1 MKVVCEVRKTFF
13 VTNIFLKRL
22 FLGFFVNFFIKKN
35 NNKNEKVKA
44 EIMPY
49 PEQHISQNNLK
60 SLKKLFIGH
69 FSKMFFL

>member
-13 VTNIFLKRL
+13 VTKIFLKRL

-49 PEQHISQNNLK
+49 PQYISKNKKIIIIFKQI
-60 SLKKLFIGH
+60 SL
-69 FSKMFFL
+69 